1 MLDIQIRLEEVKDY
15 QEVELVARAAFY
27 RDERIEDI
35 GVGCTEH
42 FMIHKLREKDG
53 IRELNFVATLNEKIV
68 GHVIYSNSYI
78 MSDNGKRIETLNV
91 GPLSVLPDFQNQGVG
106 SKLMQFSI
114 ERATELGYGAIVFFG
129 HPTYYP
135 RFGFVEAKEF
145 EITTAWGA
153 NYPAFMAM
161 ELKEGYLKNSHGKY
175 FEAEIY
181 DEGITKLPAKE
192 YDKRFNI

>member
-1 MLDIQIRLEEVKDY
+1 M
-15 QEVELVARAAFY
+15 
-27 RDERIEDI
+27 
-35 GVGCTEH
+35 
-42 FMIHKLREKDG
+42 
-53 IRELNFVATLNEKIV
+53 
-68 GHVIYSNSYI
+68 YSNSYI

-91 GPLSVLPDFQNQGVG
+91 GPLSVLPNFQNQGVG

-145 EITTAWGA
+145 GITTAWGA

-181 DEGITKLPAKE
+181 DEGFTKLPAKE